1 MSDNPLSQFVIHPYV
16 PIHVGGWDVSFTNE
30 SLFMV
35 IVIGLITL
43 LMVLGT
49 RGSRLIPTRLQS
61 MVEIFYEFVENML
74 EDTCGPKGKP
84 FFPFIFTLFA
94 FILFANLIGLIPY
107 TYTVTSQLVITFSLA
122 IVVFIGATAVGLM
135 RHGLHFLTFFV
146 PKGVPV
152 LMLPMLVPI
161 EILSYFF
168 RPISLSLRLFA
179 NMMAGHTMLKVFA
192 GFVIALG
199 LFVGWL
205 PLGFIAALTA
215 LEVIVAA
222 LQAYV
227 FAILACIYLNDGL
240 NMAH

>member
-49 RGSRLIPTRLQS
+49 RRSRLIPTRLQS

-122 IVVFIGATAVGLM
+122 IVVFIGATVVGLM

-168 RPISLSLRLFA
+168 RPVSLSLRLFA

-205 PLGFIAALTA
+205 PLGFIAALTG